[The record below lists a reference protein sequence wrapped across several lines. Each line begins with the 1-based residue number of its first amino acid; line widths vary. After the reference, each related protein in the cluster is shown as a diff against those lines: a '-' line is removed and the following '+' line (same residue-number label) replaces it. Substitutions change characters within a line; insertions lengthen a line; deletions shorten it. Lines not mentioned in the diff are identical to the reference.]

1 MLISQPLKEACNKSF
16 TDASRSHLLC
26 PSPHPSLTDSS
37 RASHPQPS
45 LSYLIGFTITDIS
58 CPSSGQRHVDSGL
71 CPEIKQYA
79 VTGKKTH
86 TQQHADF
93 THARIHTWQACRD
106 PTSKKTNNGDWKSAF
121 PCGEPVYGTLAP
133 YGLFAVDKIALRT
146 LTTAVCLY
154 GNQIC
159 NCCLPLLL
167 LALHHHQSVLEAWR
181 CAGGGFVKSSISCQ
195 LKITHILL
203 QTAPGGNPIMLL
215 PSCSSMLLILF
226 SVGNRILGGL
236 SVKGAEKHKRHN

>member
-79 VTGKKTH
+79 VTGKKNHTH
-86 TQQHADF
+86 NSMRISHTHAF
-93 THARIHTWQACRD
+93 THGR
-106 PTSKKTNNGDWKSAF
+106 
-121 PCGEPVYGTLAP
+121 PVVTP
-133 YGLFAVDKIALRT
+133 RQKRQ
-146 LTTAVCLY
+146 TTATESLHFHVASQFTEPWHHM
-154 GNQIC
+154 GSS
-159 NCCLPLLL
+159 LLT
-167 LALHHHQSVLEAWR
+167 
-181 CAGGGFVKSSISCQ
+181 K
-195 LKITHILL
+195 
-203 QTAPGGNPIMLL
+203 
-215 PSCSSMLLILF
+215 
-226 SVGNRILGGL
+226 
-236 SVKGAEKHKRHN
+236 